1 MKRLLGISVRF
12 LRNSKVLTLS
22 CIISIC
28 TATILIV
35 LLSNYSI
42 SMKEGYKQ
50 NLRETYGDYDMILTY
65 SDYMDMGDSLVE
77 NVKAMDG
84 IEDVAI
90 GRTSNFLE
98 IDGNYV
104 YGLGVVDSEMIKSRY
119 HYVNHIQENQVVINQ
134 VLADVLQTN
143 VGKLLYL
150 SDMPIEVI
158 EIIEDSALSSSRV
171 PMAIM
176 DMDTLTRIT
185 RESNYPNFMLLK
197 LKESAKSSAVDRKLF
212 LLDPSLKITIL
223 EQDDFYK
230 RTISSYDIY
239 ITVLISSV
247 LVVTVLFLSSVFRG
261 YIYKYQHNMA
271 IMRAI
276 GGKKKQVGIIYLL
289 IGSIPSGIGCITG
302 YFISVALHHTLLQL
316 IYNDLFFRDITVGFY
331 YVRSAMISILIFSVI
346 LLILYMSVRKIE
358 KILPI
363 QALYQNEVMM
373 AGKNKGM
380 RNRLSQKIL
389 FIGKRIMP
397 KDIYISIRL
406 LLSKMKENKLIIGT
420 IIMLVV
426 ISFVGS
432 SLSTIIKY
440 NNSKYLK
447 NQYLTEIVAITN
459 GLITY
464 NDSMDIYERLKG
476 ADGIQT
482 SIVLSSGTNMKIG
495 DREVS
500 YALADIVG
508 MEKQL
513 IITNATHNKNRMI
526 VSDALA
532 KELNIKIGD
541 TLTTYTPA
549 IFERDDYG
557 NAIGIIKNP
566 VKYDLI
572 VTDVVPRESLE
583 NFDVY
588 VDMGLDDFRRE
599 FISMKNIYL
608 SGNLELGKELLSEI
622 KNEHPNI
629 IWSSYQDMV
638 EKSDQLMDER
648 YEIFQL
654 VTYFLI
660 LIAGVGWFNS
670 MRNIIISRRKDYHM
684 MRIQGVVPR
693 RMFKIISYQIL
704 FYLFIGI
711 CIGSIF
717 GYVILHGIL
726 MLDGGGSNININWEV
741 TRNIIIYLLILGG
754 MLSPLLYKVSREKII
769 IS

>member
-150 SDMPIEVI
+150 SDMSIEVI

-247 LVVTVLFLSSVFRG
+247 LVVTVLFLSSVFE
-261 YIYKYQHNMA
+261 
-271 IMRAI
+271 
-276 GGKKKQVGIIYLL
+276 
-289 IGSIPSGIGCITG
+289 
-302 YFISVALHHTLLQL
+302 
-316 IYNDLFFRDITVGFY
+316 D
-331 YVRSAMISILIFSVI
+331 ISI
-346 LLILYMSVRKIE
+346 
-358 KILPI
+358 
-363 QALYQNEVMM
+363 N
-373 AGKNKGM
+373 
-380 RNRLSQKIL
+380 
-389 FIGKRIMP
+389 
-397 KDIYISIRL
+397 ISIIWQLCEQLEVRR
-406 LLSKMKENKLIIGT
+406 SK
-420 IIMLVV
+420 
-426 ISFVGS
+426 
-432 SLSTIIKY
+432 
-440 NNSKYLK
+440 
-447 NQYLTEIVAITN
+447 
-459 GLITY
+459 
-464 NDSMDIYERLKG
+464 
-476 ADGIQT
+476 
-482 SIVLSSGTNMKIG
+482 
-495 DREVS
+495 
-500 YALADIVG
+500 
-508 MEKQL
+508 
-513 IITNATHNKNRMI
+513 
-526 VSDALA
+526 
-532 KELNIKIGD
+532 
-541 TLTTYTPA
+541 
-549 IFERDDYG
+549 
-557 NAIGIIKNP
+557 
-566 VKYDLI
+566 
-572 VTDVVPRESLE
+572 
-583 NFDVY
+583 
-588 VDMGLDDFRRE
+588 
-599 FISMKNIYL
+599 
-608 SGNLELGKELLSEI
+608 LELI
-622 KNEHPNI
+622 
-629 IWSSYQDMV
+629 SSDWEYSKWDRV
-638 EKSDQLMDER
+638 H
-648 YEIFQL
+648 Y
-654 VTYFLI
+654 
-660 LIAGVGWFNS
+660 W
-670 MRNIIISRRKDYHM
+670 
-684 MRIQGVVPR
+684 
-693 RMFKIISYQIL
+693 L
-704 FYLFIGI
+704 F
-711 CIGSIF
+711 
-717 GYVILHGIL
+717 H
-726 MLDGGGSNININWEV
+726 
-741 TRNIIIYLLILGG
+741 
-754 MLSPLLYKVSREKII
+754 
-769 IS
+769 

>member
-1 MKRLLGISVRF
+1 
-12 LRNSKVLTLS
+12 
-22 CIISIC
+22 
-28 TATILIV
+28 
-35 LLSNYSI
+35 
-42 SMKEGYKQ
+42 
-50 NLRETYGDYDMILTY
+50 
-65 SDYMDMGDSLVE
+65 
-77 NVKAMDG
+77 
-84 IEDVAI
+84 
-90 GRTSNFLE
+90 
-98 IDGNYV
+98 
-104 YGLGVVDSEMIKSRY
+104 
-119 HYVNHIQENQVVINQ
+119 
-134 VLADVLQTN
+134 
-143 VGKLLYL
+143 
-150 SDMPIEVI
+150 
-158 EIIEDSALSSSRV
+158 
-171 PMAIM
+171 
-176 DMDTLTRIT
+176 
-185 RESNYPNFMLLK
+185 
-197 LKESAKSSAVDRKLF
+197 
-212 LLDPSLKITIL
+212 
-223 EQDDFYK
+223 
-230 RTISSYDIY
+230 
-239 ITVLISSV
+239 
-247 LVVTVLFLSSVFRG
+247 
-261 YIYKYQHNMA
+261 
-271 IMRAI
+271 
-276 GGKKKQVGIIYLL
+276 
-289 IGSIPSGIGCITG
+289 
-302 YFISVALHHTLLQL
+302 
-316 IYNDLFFRDITVGFY
+316 
-331 YVRSAMISILIFSVI
+331 
-346 LLILYMSVRKIE
+346 MSVRKIE

-373 AGKNKGM
+373 AGKNNGM

-508 MEKQL
+508 MEKQK

-660 LIAGVGWFNS
+660 LIAGIGWFNS

-741 TRNIIIYLLILGG
+741 TRDIIIYLLILGG